1 MAMYL
6 CRNLGGYKLTEIGKE
21 LGLEN
26 YSSASSACLAM
37 KGRIDKEN
45 RLVRQVQ
52 KVEKLLLKS
61 Q

>member
-26 YSSASSACLAM
+26 YSSVSSACLAM
-37 KGRIDKEN
+37 KGRIDKEK
-45 RLVRQVQ
+45 RLARQVR
-52 KVEKLLLKS
+52 KAERSLVKS
-61 Q
+61 